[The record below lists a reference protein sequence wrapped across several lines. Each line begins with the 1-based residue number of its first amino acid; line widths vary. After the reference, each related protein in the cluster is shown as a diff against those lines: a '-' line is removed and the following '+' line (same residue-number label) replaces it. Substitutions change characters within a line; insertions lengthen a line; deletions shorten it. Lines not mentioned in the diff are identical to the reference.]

1 MNSDFYVNRAAKN
14 IPNIS
19 FFEEE
24 ALKQSPDFRKKVIQA
39 FKDFNAPG
47 AELIIEINQGTMH
60 LSWFRPTARILN
72 LAYKLYDPAQTLL
85 QKINKNIVQE
95 PEKKDLDQAVSDTG
109 EWTKLISGIIK
120 KTGCS
125 TEFTK
130 RTFGDKYIL
139 FGCRLN
145 FEEEKKPFIL
155 ISSRNSR
162 KNTIDIGL
170 VVSVYS
176 VDNTLYNIPNII
188 LISNYRVVPD
198 SESLKPDH
206 IPIGFNSP
214 KDLGQIIKW
223 FEQ

>member
-1 MNSDFYVNRAAKN
+1 MNSEFYVERAAKN

-24 ALKQSPDFRKKVIQA
+24 SLKRSPEFRKKVIQS
-39 FKDFNAPG
+39 FKLFNAPG
-47 AELIIEINQGTMH
+47 AELKIEINQGTMH

-85 QKINKNIVQE
+85 QKIHKNIVQE
-95 PEKKDLDQAVSDTG
+95 SEKKDLDQAVSDTG

-155 ISSRNSR
+155 ISSWNS
-162 KNTIDIGL
+162 KENIIDIGL